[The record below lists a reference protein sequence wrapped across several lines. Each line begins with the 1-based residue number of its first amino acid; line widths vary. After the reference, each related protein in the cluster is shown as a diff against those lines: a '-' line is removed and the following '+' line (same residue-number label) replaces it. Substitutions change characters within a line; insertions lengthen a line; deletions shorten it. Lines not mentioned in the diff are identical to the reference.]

1 MSIPLSNWTLETIH
15 AALPAIEQELA
26 RTAAERDKAGGHAAE
41 QKELLRQHGLLLLVV
56 PKEYGGIG
64 ASWSETFAIVRR
76 IARVDS
82 AMAHLLAFQ
91 TLQLSGVI
99 SYGSDQQRTLYLG
112 ETVALNHWWGN
123 SANPADPRLI
133 ATEQDGGLVLQG
145 IKGFC
150 SGTLGSHRLLT
161 TAIHQPSGKLLI
173 AVLPTAREG
182 ISIHDD
188 WDPIGQRQTDSTSV
202 SYEQVRLEW
211 SEVLHRPDGVS
222 TPFLTMRGVVAQ
234 LILVNLYLGMAEGAF
249 EQARDYTLNQGR
261 PWFASGVQRAAD
273 DPYVI
278 HRYAE
283 MHLKLRA
290 ARALTEEAGV
300 EVDQAWRI
308 GRDLSAEQRG
318 RAALAV
324 AEAKI
329 LSHRAALSV
338 GEDVFDVC
346 GARATKADLGLDR
359 FWRNART
366 HTLHDPIDYK
376 LRDVGRYALEHLL
389 PEPTLYS

>member
-1 MSIPLSNWTLETIH
+1 MTHWTLDSIH

-41 QKELLRQHGLLLLVV
+41 QKELLRQNGLLLLVV

-64 ASWSETFAIVRR
+64 ASWSETLAIVRR

-91 TLQLSGVI
+91 TLQLSGVL
-99 SYGSDQQRTLYLG
+99 SYGSDEQRALYLR
-112 ETVALNHWWGN
+112 ETVTLNHWWGN
-123 SANPADPRLI
+123 SANPADPRLM
-133 ATEQDGGLVLQG
+133 ATEKDGGLILQG

-161 TAIHQPSGKLLI
+161 TALHQPSGKILI

-182 ISIHDD
+182 ITIHDD

-211 SEVLHRPDGVS
+211 SEVLFRPDAVS
-222 TPFLTMRGVVAQ
+222 TPFLTLRGVVAQ

-261 PWFASGVQRAAD
+261 PWFAAGVQRAAD

-283 MHLKLRA
+283 MHLQIRA
-290 ARALTEEAGV
+290 ARALADEAGIELDKV
-300 EVDQAWRI
+300 WRI
-308 GRDLSAEQRG
+308 GPELVAEQRG

-324 AEAKI
+324 AEAKV
-329 LSHRAALSV
+329 LAHRTALAV
-338 GEDVFDVC
+338 GQDVFDVC
-346 GARATKADLGLDR
+346 GARATKATLGLDR